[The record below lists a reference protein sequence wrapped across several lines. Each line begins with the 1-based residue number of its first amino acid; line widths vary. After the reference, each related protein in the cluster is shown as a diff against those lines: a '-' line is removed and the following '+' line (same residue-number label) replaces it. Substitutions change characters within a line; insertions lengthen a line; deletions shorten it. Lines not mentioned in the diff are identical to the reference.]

1 MSHPLLV
8 EAIESRFVPMLVY
21 NNRKNDREL
30 LNRFDEPA
38 WNNPVIRFF
47 DADLVDLLAR
57 KDEVWKF
64 GEVASHLIK
73 GIRAADREPPTYLKL
88 GQTEYALQTESASF
102 AMHCYWEGEV
112 QFGKLPGVISTQ
124 TGWYNETEIVNVVF
138 DPSAMTYREL
148 VTDAIRSRCAATIY
162 TRTAAQKNIAM
173 KLVDGKKEKNKV
185 VAVTKFPLGRLAEE
199 KDQKYY
205 LKASPFSLLP
215 LISAQEVRI
224 NSALGS
230 RENALDFLSPR
241 QRELFVKLKKRL
253 SDDQVLIA
261 QLKQATAE
269 MDFQQYFRYLQEIA
283 R

>member
-1 MSHPLLV
+1 M
-8 EAIESRFVPMLVY
+8 
-21 NNRKNDREL
+21 
-30 LNRFDEPA
+30 
-38 WNNPVIRFF
+38 
-47 DADLVDLLAR
+47 
-57 KDEVWKF
+57 
-64 GEVASHLIK
+64 
-73 GIRAADREPPTYLKL
+73 
-88 GQTEYALQTESASF
+88 
-102 AMHCYWEGEV
+102 
-112 QFGKLPGVISTQ
+112 
-124 TGWYNETEIVNVVF
+124 
-138 DPSAMTYREL
+138 
-148 VTDAIRSRCAATIY
+148 
-162 TRTAAQKNIAM
+162 
-173 KLVDGKKEKNKV
+173 
-185 VAVTKFPLGRLAEE
+185 TKFPLGRLAEE